1 MHTILGANGTI
12 ARGAAEEL
20 YKNNQK
26 IRLVSRNPKKMHD
39 SDELVQADLLDA
51 AQTSNAIKGS
61 DTVYLVTGL
70 IYKTKIWQEQWPVL
84 MQNVINGCKEHGA
97 KLLFFDNVYS
107 YGLVKGPMTES
118 TPINPVSKKGEVR
131 AGLVEM
137 LMSEMKNGLPVI
149 IARAADFYGS
159 GSPLSFLNEIV
170 IKKIAAG
177 QKPMVLANAN
187 KLHSLTYIP
196 DAGKATAM
204 LGMSDNAWNQVWHVP
219 TAGNPMTMKQIIEAA
234 SEIAGT
240 KSSGYQLLPK
250 WMIQLVGIFMPVL
263 KESVEMLYQ
272 NEYDYIF
279 DSTKFDTAF
288 NFEPTPYL
296 QGIKESLEFYRK

>member
-12 ARGAAEEL
+12 ARGVTEEL

-70 IYKTKIWQEQWPVL
+70 VYKTKIWQEQWPVL

-97 KLLFFDNVYS
+97 RLLFFDNVYS

-118 TPINPVSKKGEVR
+118 TPINPISKKGEVR

-159 GSPLSFLNEIV
+159 GSPLSF
-170 IKKIAAG
+170 
-177 QKPMVLANAN
+177 
-187 KLHSLTYIP
+187 
-196 DAGKATAM
+196 
-204 LGMSDNAWNQVWHVP
+204 
-219 TAGNPMTMKQIIEAA
+219 
-234 SEIAGT
+234 
-240 KSSGYQLLPK
+240 
-250 WMIQLVGIFMPVL
+250 
-263 KESVEMLYQ
+263 
-272 NEYDYIF
+272 
-279 DSTKFDTAF
+279 
-288 NFEPTPYL
+288 FE
-296 QGIKESLEFYRK
+296 

>member
-1 MHTILGANGTI
+1 
-12 ARGAAEEL
+12 
-20 YKNNQK
+20 
-26 IRLVSRNPKKMHD
+26 
-39 SDELVQADLLDA
+39 
-51 AQTSNAIKGS
+51 
-61 DTVYLVTGL
+61 
-70 IYKTKIWQEQWPVL
+70 
-84 MQNVINGCKEHGA
+84 
-97 KLLFFDNVYS
+97 
-107 YGLVKGPMTES
+107 
-118 TPINPVSKKGEVR
+118 
-131 AGLVEM
+131 
-137 LMSEMKNGLPVI
+137 
-149 IARAADFYGS
+149 
-159 GSPLSFLNEIV
+159 
-170 IKKIAAG
+170 
-177 QKPMVLANAN
+177 MVLANAN

-219 TAGNPMTMKQIIEAA
+219 TAGNPMTMKQIIEATY
-234 SEIAGT
+234 EIAGT

-296 QGIKESLEFYRK
+296 QGIKEALEFYRK